1 MSNTCKLTQTC
12 HSPLTLS
19 QVIPPAVNLKWNWY
33 LSVLLQSICNFKNSH
48 RRFYLFM
55 NGRHVF
61 ESCLVNQLQASVL
74 PTSLAIQVGVS
85 SLKCG
90 YLPSFLTNL
99 QVDQEFIQKIEQSNI
114 TLHGLSLLVLK
125 KDLAHNACFSR

>member
-1 MSNTCKLTQTC
+1 
-12 HSPLTLS
+12 
-19 QVIPPAVNLKWNWY
+19 
-33 LSVLLQSICNFKNSH
+33 
-48 RRFYLFM
+48 M

-125 KDLAHNACFSR
+125 KDLAHNAYFSR